1 MDDYTIYVNQVE
13 EWQMVSDTNALDA
26 LFQKAKRILVGGG
39 TVSLVRKNGPG
50 RDDKFDEIST
60 LEDLEVYRKNVY
72 RHL

>member
-39 TVSLVRKNGPG
+39 TVALVRKNGPG
-50 RDDKFDEIST
+50 RHDKFDEIST

-72 RHL
+72 KHL